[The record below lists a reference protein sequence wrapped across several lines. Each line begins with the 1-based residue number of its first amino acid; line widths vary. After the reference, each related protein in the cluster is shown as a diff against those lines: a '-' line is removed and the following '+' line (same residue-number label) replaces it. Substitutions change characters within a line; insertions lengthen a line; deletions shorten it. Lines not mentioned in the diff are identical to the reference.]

1 MLFDKKTG
9 TPRQMGD
16 SLIRKDYKGFLS
28 RYRLGEVD
36 PVKGT
41 VMVMKLTPQDTWI
54 HLNMTLKALQLEW
67 KDDLLTG
74 VNKDG

>member
-16 SLIRKDYKGFLS
+16 SLIRKNYKGFII

-36 PVKGT
+36 PEKGT
-41 VMVMKLTPQDTWI
+41 VTVMKLTPQDTWI
-54 HLNMTLKALQLEW
+54 HLTMTLKALQLEW

-74 VNKDG
+74 VNNG